1 MDSHSDGFPNR
12 FPIHLDRVQVHPYN
26 APKLTEGIEML
37 ADKRIAFIGSGVM
50 AEAMIKGLLRK
61 EVTSAKQI
69 VASGPR
75 EDRGTSLQDKYLIA
89 VTTDN
94 KAVKP
99 QMLNSVLD
107 ELRGEVSEDAL
118 VISIIAGARIERIEK
133 RLVHKGVVRSMPN
146 TPAQIGEGITVW
158 TDSEAVTEEQQTQ
171 ARTVLNALGEEVY
184 LDEEDYLDMATAL
197 SGTGPSY
204 VFLFMEAMVDAGVHL
219 GFPRY
224 VAEKLVLQTVRGSA
238 EYIRQ
243 APEHLARMRNQVTS
257 PGGTSAEALYF
268 LERAGFRTAIS
279 RAIWAAYQRSVALGE
294 GKQKDRLPGAE

>member
-1 MDSHSDGFPNR
+1 
-12 FPIHLDRVQVHPYN
+12 
-26 APKLTEGIEML
+26 ML

-75 EDRGTSLQDKYLIA
+75 EDRGTSLQEKYLIA

-94 KAVKP
+94 KAAVKEADIVVLSVKP